1 VVSRQTLDVDMVDG
15 ADGSTAGSEGGLPS
29 PRPRQQQDE
38 EGLDYLK
45 YVPESYGRRLPS
57 MEALFTLAWI
67 CEVEIKKQQ
76 GKGQRPGKSLDVGTK
91 RRQRL
96 RLSELMKPE
105 YPTWEAEQRFNLD
118 PKSRLME

>member
-1 VVSRQTLDVDMVDG
+1 MVSRQTLDVDMVDG
-15 ADGSTAGSEGGLPS
+15 AEGSTAGSEGGLPS
-29 PRPRQQQDE
+29 PRPRQQPDE
-38 EGLDYLK
+38 EYLK

-76 GKGQRPGKSLDVGTK
+76 GQRPGKSLDVGSK
-91 RRQRL
+91 NRQGL
-96 RLSELMKPE
+96 RLAGLMKPE
-105 YPTWEAEQRFNLD
+105 YSTWEAEQRFNLD